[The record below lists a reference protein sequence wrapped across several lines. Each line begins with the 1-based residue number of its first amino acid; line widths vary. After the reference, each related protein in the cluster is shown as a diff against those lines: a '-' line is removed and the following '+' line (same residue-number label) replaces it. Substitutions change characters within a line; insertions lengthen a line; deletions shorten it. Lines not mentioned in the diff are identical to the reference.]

1 MVVAEDLLSALS
13 GADEDTKLGSVLVH
27 LEASYAQRLGFDR
40 APLHLS
46 RCCVAYVEI
55 SCIHY
60 SLQT

>member
-13 GADEDTKLGSVLVH
+13 GADEDIKLGSVLLH
-27 LEASYAQRLGFDR
+27 LEAQHLGLIV
-40 APLHLS
+40 PVHLS